1 MKTNFVS
8 AAAALL
14 LGLVEVALA
23 EPPAKPLPQETIK
36 VWGDAGAKVGWMKD
50 FPPEPTAGY
59 EYWEPFREKGEP
71 GALPA
76 FRYHRAK
83 EGDLAK
89 LPDPGVPFGLDMHC
103 CSMNDAELKELA
115 GLKSLQTLNIGGA
128 LLLSDAGLKEL
139 AVLKNLQGLYLFY
152 APVTDAG
159 LKELAALKNLRV
171 LDLSHTQVKG
181 AGLKDLAALKCLQA
195 LNVSY
200 TNVTDAA
207 LRDLAGMKSL
217 EWLSLDR
224 TKVTAGGVAAL
235 QKELPACKIV
245 GEPTA
250 DEPPQAARRKY
261 DELVKEIR
269 REALDEIVKR
279 AESQAKSRLPEKV
292 TTAEQ
297 ALHYAPAEESARK
310 SYQVLEHKGW
320 WVVAYY
326 GGGSEPA
333 LWFSGVAIRKDS
345 RDIYH
350 FGSW

>member
-23 EPPAKPLPQETIK
+23 EPPAKPLPPEIVK
-36 VWGDAGAKVGWMKD
+36 VWGAAGAKVGWIKD
-50 FPPEPTAGY
+50 FPPKPTWGY
-59 EYWEPFREKGEP
+59 DYWEPYREQGEP
-71 GALPA
+71 GAVPA
-76 FRYHRAK
+76 FRYHREK

-115 GLKSLQTLNIGGA
+115 GLKNLQSLNLGGA

-139 AVLKNLQGLYLFY
+139 TGLKNLQGLYLFY

-159 LKELAALKNLRV
+159 LKELAALKNLRA

-181 AGLKDLAALKCLQA
+181 AGLQELAALKSLQA
-195 LNVSY
+195 LNLSY

-207 LRDLAGMKSL
+207 LKELARVKSL
-217 EWLSLDR
+217 EWLSIER

-245 GEPTA
+245 GELAA
-250 DEPPQAARRKY
+250 DGPQEGAGRKHE
-261 DELVKEIR
+261 DLLKEIR
-269 REALDEIVKR
+269 AEALDEIVKR
-279 AESQAKSRLPEKV
+279 AESQARPTKRFRRD
-292 TTAEQ
+292 
-297 ALHYAPAEESARK
+297 PA
-310 SYQVLEHKGW
+310 
-320 WVVAYY
+320 
-326 GGGSEPA
+326 
-333 LWFSGVAIRKDS
+333 GV
-345 RDIYH
+345 
-350 FGSW
+350 